1 MSNKNSWLSF
11 KLSKN
16 NKKLIKNINMNIDD
30 IDKIND
36 NLIHMTC
43 VFMGRLLQGKQVRL
57 LVKIN
62 EIIAIYIEK
71 LKMMNIT
78 LEFDRYDYLPFN
90 KPKKKLLIAVY
101 KDNKELSLW
110 NQNLRIE
117 LNKWGV
123 CNYTDN
129 NFMPHITIGKLING
143 GLPNIKNIKEY
154 PNIILDELYLDG
166 LINKYI
172 LN

>member
-78 LEFDRYDYLPFN
+78 LEFDKYDYLPFN
-90 KPKKKLLIAVY
+90 KQKKKFR
-101 KDNKELSLW
+101 S
-110 NQNLRIE
+110 
-117 LNKWGV
+117 
-123 CNYTDN
+123 
-129 NFMPHITIGKLING
+129 
-143 GLPNIKNIKEY
+143 
-154 PNIILDELYLDG
+154 
-166 LINKYI
+166 
-172 LN
+172 